1 MDNYGRKNRFSDYF
15 KIIADVESQSLMNVA
30 NRAAQNHLM
39 EGMNRAHFIEEVRSF
54 IDTQRRTIHSATT
67 EADCQVCI
75 QNLKQERA
83 YLDRQDNMLRTGEA
97 SLHASVEFIQQGSA
111 WGYIINGVGI
121 VLSGFQ
127 VVAGFGVMAVSFA
140 TGNVVGVGFGALLT
154 LHGFNGLQESATNI
168 FRGKNSTDGLL
179 KKGYIAGA
187 EFLGFDRKIGE
198 LAYSSMDLLLSGY
211 GMVRLITKPQTFRL
225 FHYMSTDYVRGIKEM
240 SRLELGVEMYND
252 SMAIK
257 SIYDSIKAR

>member
-39 EGMNRAHFIEEVRSF
+39 EGMNRVHFIEEVRSF

-83 YLDRQDNMLRTGEA
+83 YLDRQDSMLRTGEA

-127 VVAGFGVMAVSFA
+127 VVAGFGVMAVSA
-140 TGNVVGVGFGALLT
+140 STGIVIGVGFGAMLV
-154 LHGFNGLQESATNI
+154 LHGVNGIHEGVENTIS
-168 FRGKNSTDGLL
+168 GTDNAKGFL
-179 KKGYIAGA
+179 KKGYISGA
-187 EFLGFDRKIGE
+187 EFLGFDPKVGE
-198 LAYSSMDLLLSGY
+198 IAYSTMDLLLSGY
-211 GMVRLITKPQTFRL
+211 GMVRLVTKPQTRRL
-225 FHYMSTDYVRGIKEM
+225 FYYLGTDYIRGIKEM
-240 SRLELGVEMYND
+240 SRFELGVEMYSD

-257 SIYDSIKAR
+257 SIYASTKAD